1 MSTVPA
7 ACAGEVRVQVVVVQ
21 LAAVAGFWPKLAVV
35 APAMKPV
42 PETVTIVP
50 AVSGPAF
57 GLIELTLGAV
67 L

>member
-1 MSTVPA
+1 
-7 ACAGEVRVQVVVVQ
+7 VRVQVVVVQ